1 MNKES
6 VNKKLVEFW
15 DNAFLMSKEDKE
27 ELDNLKEQDYKELAP
42 SKKLYEAVA
51 SLKDCNKVLD
61 YGCGSAWGAIIA
73 SKEGAKNVPA
83 VDLGENI
90 INRVNLYKDKFRSD
104 IHAFSIEEDWLNT
117 VENEAYEAI
126 ICSNVLDVL
135 PLETSEYILKEFSRI
150 IKKGGRLVIGLNYFL
165 SKEKAKERNL
175 NLEEDKYL
183 YLDGVLRLT
192 SLSDN
197 QWISL
202 FNKNNLDVES
212 LDYFAWPK
220 ETKEIRRL
228 FILRKK

>member
-73 SKEGAKNVPA
+73 SKEGAKIVTA

-90 INRVNLYKDKFRSD
+90 INRVNLYKDKFRAD

-212 LDYFAWPK
+212 LDYFAWPR
-220 ETKEIRRL
+220 ETKETRRL